1 VPARA
6 NTSGGTRTV
15 SLSPA
20 DATLGKRRDKEARA
34 LYLNAVLQCSAGLV
48 AAPCRIETPSRRGQ
62 EATCNAQ
69 DLRGNFTVQFL
80 YRIMSI
86 GCTMG

>member
-1 VPARA
+1 MPARA

-48 AAPCRIETPSRRGQ
+48 AARAGSKHPAGEDRRQRVMRRIYAATLPS
-62 EATCNAQ
+62 
-69 DLRGNFTVQFL
+69 NFFTE
-80 YRIMSI
+80 
-86 GCTMG
+86 

>member
-1 VPARA
+1 M
-6 NTSGGTRTV
+6 V

-34 LYLNAVLQCSAGLV
+34 LYLRSYNVPQDWSLPRAGSKHP
-48 AAPCRIETPSRRGQ
+48 AGGGRRGQ

-69 DLRGNFTVQFL
+69 DLRGNFAVQFL